1 MGRTKHSKE
10 AIEDTQS
17 ATDDHSRRGS
27 LDPSRGHILNVTGV
41 GSSTLDLLGCG
52 PAADSSQDRER
63 AADAAEAGLSSLGG
77 AQARALA
84 FGRAVGSTISGGSA
98 PAPGAGADCARRGV
112 VAARLETRQNGR
124 ARGVILCV
132 PPPGAAD
139 QLAICGLRQA
149 AERHHRFR
157 VPLGVASKLYYPRS
171 PISPAGHPGILAFS
185 PPSPGTER
193 LLLPPRERVHL
204 PALENF
210 TSIYRPHDVARSTRR
225 QR

>member
-1 MGRTKHSKE
+1 MLPGLAAPLWIFSDVVR
-10 AIEDTQS
+10 
-17 ATDDHSRRGS
+17 SRR
-27 LDPSRGHILNVTGV
+27 T
-41 GSSTLDLLGCG
+41 
-52 PAADSSQDRER
+52 QDRER

-132 PPPGAAD
+132 PPPGAAVE
-139 QLAICGLRQA
+139 LAICGLRQA

-171 PISPAGHPGILAFS
+171 RRLDGDKYSVRSAMADAVDAPG
-185 PPSPGTER
+185 
-193 LLLPPRERVHL
+193 
-204 PALENF
+204 
-210 TSIYRPHDVARSTRR
+210 
-225 QR
+225 